1 MLALISRARFFS
13 CLYDEHLRHSR
24 SSPWYVA
31 IFISAR
37 QVLLCSSI
45 EFQSRAPDWIS
56 QSTKKDTLFFYWQS
70 LFFMCIVVSIIF
82 IRNIY
87 LTFLKIKSGL
97 TGGAERKL
105 RGKEQIIAPHFAF
118 PLRPILVMR
127 YKPLD
132 PKIGPT
138 NGNKQ
143 HIFFYFFFYLYESF
157 LWEINWSFIWLFILR
172 KNKQLHH
179 SITFG
184 RTL

>member
-1 MLALISRARFFS
+1 MLPFSFQPGRSCFVALLNFKAG
-13 CLYDEHLRHSR
+13 H
-24 SSPWYVA
+24 PT
-31 IFISAR
+31 
-37 QVLLCSSI
+37 
-45 EFQSRAPDWIS
+45 EFLKYQ
-56 QSTKKDTLFFYWQS
+56 KEKYFFFYWQS

-143 HIFFYFFFYLYESF
+143 HIFFLLFFFICMKASSEKLTGLLYDYLYYGRTNSY
-157 LWEINWSFIWLFILR
+157 II
-172 KNKQLHH
+172 QLHLVGH
-179 SITFG
+179 CNLYDVSRMSILK
-184 RTL
+184 RLN